1 MVADVGFDQVAN
13 NSCVGWHVRLGMVLL
28 AEQNPQTHSR
38 VTHLLVEVHV
48 ALTGGPIEA
57 LAALEHKLVV
67 FRVEMLEEFS
77 A

>member
-1 MVADVGFDQVAN
+1 
-13 NSCVGWHVRLGMVLL
+13 MVLL

-38 VTHLLVEVHV
+38 VTDLLVEVHI
-48 ALTGGPIEA
+48 ALTGRTVEA

-77 A
+77 SGSKPLQAIHALLPILDSTH

>member
-1 MVADVGFDQVAN
+1 MI
-13 NSCVGWHVRLGMVLL
+13 LL

-38 VTHLLVEVHV
+38 VAHLLVEVHV
-48 ALTGGPIEA
+48 ALTGRTVKA

-77 A
+77 ARSEPLQAVNALLPILDSAH